1 MIIVKIYLGVSLELL
16 WTMWGQ
22 FSVKRVPYSGLY
34 LFSKSM
40 VAPQMYSLSINC
52 RVLIFGTCHFQSIPP
67 SLFILASSVSRS
79 LKCLISTL
87 TRGGRGGPF
96 FRLTCSVVMWSGGP
110 ADKYRQHVWGVL
122 AVDGSHGFSLPR
134 AACPSQAHTA
144 LAPGCSASALAHVDP
159 LFHTLPGPELLRLL
173 GAP

>member
-16 WTMWGQ
+16 WTVWGQ

-34 LFSKSM
+34 LLSKSV

-52 RVLIFGTCHFQSIPP
+52 GVLICCTSHFQSIPP

-96 FRLTCSVVMWSGGP
+96 FRLTCSVVMWSVGTCRQVAP
-110 ADKYRQHVWGVL
+110 ACV
-122 AVDGSHGFSLPR
+122 GSARSGWIALGFTPPR
-134 AACPSQAHTA
+134 AACP
-144 LAPGCSASALAHVDP
+144 
-159 LFHTLPGPELLRLL
+159 FPGPHCSGPRVLCQCSGPCGPFVSHPSR
-173 GAP
+173 A